1 LAYCILI
8 IVLDNYIRLQVVTVL
23 LLLRIKPSKEETSKP
38 MKAECRLSQEENT
51 GGKNK
56 MM

>member
-1 LAYCILI
+1 
-8 IVLDNYIRLQVVTVL
+8 VL